1 MCTSCA
7 AWDGRDCSR
16 SRRGR
21 GGCRPSLEGSLRRLG
36 TDHVDLYWLH
46 VWDDI
51 TPAEEVLQGM
61 ADLVR
66 VGKVRYHGLCNTPA
80 WFTVQVATL
89 AHAHGLPAPVALQM
103 EYSLVSRDIEREHVR
118 AARELGL
125 GIVPWSPL
133 AVGFLNGKYNR
144 DQSPAADAG
153 RLAQASTPSSSA
165 HARPTSWR
173 RTWPRP
179 TTASPTM
186 PRAGSTRS
194 VHPSSATPTGSSP
207 VR

>member
-1 MCTSCA
+1 M
-7 AWDGRDCSR
+7 
-16 SRRGR
+16 
-21 GGCRPSLEGSLRRLG
+21 G

-66 VGKVRYHGLCNTPA
+66 VDKVRYYGLCNTPA

-133 AVGFLNGKYNR
+133 AGGFLNGKYNR

-179 TTASPTM
+179 DHGLPDDAASRLDAISAPELGNPYGIFTRQMIASIVGGGRPTRRLR
-186 PRAGSTRS
+186 P
-194 VHPSSATPTGSSP
+194 
-207 VR
+207 